1 MLYYSTPLLN
11 RLPNIHL
18 SIYDEFIKEYP
29 APSCLLSPLQS
40 EDFLENKDTHL
51 AELKAWIH
59 ALNTHIHTLIDKNT
73 PENLCQEHSLLP
85 TLLRFRAG
93 IIDSILITLFSH
105 LELTDAALFALGG
118 YGRAELFSHSDVD
131 LLVLHENSDP
141 LDPLKTFVTLL
152 WDIGISPAVR
162 IHHVHD
168 TDCVKEI
175 TIATSLLENRFLA
188 GNTDF
193 IHTPSQW
200 LTTHY
205 TPTTFFSAKY
215 EEYKARHKKNDYNEY
230 VLEPNTKEGV
240 GGLRDIH
247 FLHWIAK
254 FYFKLAPDITLR
266 QLVNT
271 GFLTDQECQ
280 ELIHA
285 KHYLWLIRHYLHQNE
300 QKDISKLSFGQQKTI
315 AHQFGLENKDDNPNY
330 APEQLMKAYYRSA
343 MTIATLASYLG
354 ELFFNEFLAYPKTT
368 PLTADYHLSHS
379 YFGTQL
385 GIRDPDLFQK
395 HPHQILKVFLMMGEA
410 DIKSLTADTLR
421 ALRNS
426 RKLIDERFLENPSH
440 KQLFLDNLAE
450 QNYLFHRLRLMKRT
464 GILGAYLPAFS
475 AITGLMQYDLF
486 HRYTVDAHTL
496 FLVRMLHR
504 FGNPAYEDSFGV
516 VSTVYKEL
524 PDKLPLVVATLFHD
538 IAKGQ
543 GGDHSELGAVLAKGF
558 CAEHG
563 LGKKDSKLVVW
574 LVENHLVMSLTAQKK
589 DIYDPE
595 IISDFA
601 RFVGDIRHLDY
612 LYMLTVADMNA
623 TNSQLWNNWRA
634 TLLKKLYLATHH
646 VLSLGIAKL
655 APENLI
661 KDTQFKACQRLAR
674 LGVDIATAERLWQ
687 TLPPEHFL
695 KHNASD
701 IAWHTKALLS
711 HDKDA
716 PLVALRPHKEKSLLA
731 NQLFIHTQNAPNLF
745 ATTVILLDKLGYS
758 IYDASI
764 LTDDNNYA
772 LDSYVITRTA
782 LSRHSIFSE
791 NTPLKGDNP
800 DTQALMDALSTHLK
814 NPSAFLA
821 QYRPDS
827 GSKLVTGSLSLRH
840 FTIATHIDFERAE
853 MGFDILHIITK
864 DRPSLLAK
872 IGWVFSRFGLWVHSA
887 KITTLGERAEDVF
900 CVSDGGNPLSDTKK
914 TALKTA
920 LLDAFGDG

>member
-1 MLYYSTPLLN
+1 MLYYKTSLLT
-11 RLPNIHL
+11 HL
-18 SIYDEFIKEYP
+18 SDIHFSIYHDFIKEYS
-29 APSCLLSPLQS
+29 APRCLLSSLS
-40 EDFLENKDTHL
+40 SKEFLEDKDTHL
-51 AELKAWIH
+51 SELKIWING
-59 ALNTHIHTLIDKNT
+59 LNTYIHDIIHKNT
-73 PENLCQEHSLLP
+73 PDDLCQEHSLLP

-93 IIDSILITLFSH
+93 VIDSILVTLFSH
-105 LELTDAALFALGG
+105 LELTTAALFALGG

-131 LLVLHENSDP
+131 LLILHENSDP
-141 LDPLKTFVTLL
+141 LDTLKTFVTLL
-152 WDIGISPAVR
+152 WDIGISPAAR
-162 IHHVHD
+162 IHHID
-168 TDCVKEI
+168 DKECVAEI

-200 LTTHY
+200 LKQQY
-205 TPTTFFSAKY
+205 TPTTFFTAKY

-230 VLEPNTKEGV
+230 VLEPNIKEGV

-254 FYFKLAPDITLR
+254 FYFNLAPDITLR
-266 QLVNT
+266 QLVKSR
-271 GFLTDQECQ
+271 FLTDQECQ

-285 KHYLWLIRHYLHQNE
+285 KHYLWLIRHYLHHNE
-300 QKDISKLSFGQQKTI
+300 QKDNNKLSFGQQKTI
-315 AHQFGLENKDDNPNY
+315 AHQLGLENKDDNPNY
-330 APEQLMKAYYRSA
+330 APEMLMKRYYRSA
-343 MTIATLASYLG
+343 MTIATLGHYLG
-354 ELFFNEFLAYPKTT
+354 ELFFNEFLEKETKTS
-368 PLTADYHLSHS
+368 LNKHYYLSQN
-379 YFGTQL
+379 YFGEQL
-385 GIRDPDLFQK
+385 GIFDNNLFTK
-395 HPHQILKVFLMMGEA
+395 HPDEILKIFLTMGEQ
-410 DIKSLTADTLR
+410 DIKSLTANTLR
-421 ALRNS
+421 ALRNAS
-426 RKLIDERFLENPSH
+426 TSIDDKFLNNEQH
-440 KQLFLDNLAE
+440 KQLFLKNLDE
-450 QNYLFHRLRLMKRT
+450 PNYLFHRLRLMKRT

-504 FGNPAYEDSFGV
+504 FGNPTYADSFGV

-524 PDKLPLVVATLFHD
+524 PDKLPLVVAALFHD

-563 LGKKDSKLVVW
+563 LGKADSKLVVW

-589 DIYDPE
+589 DIYNPK

-612 LYMLTVADMNA
+612 LYLLTVADMNA

-661 KDTQFKACQRLAR
+661 KDTQLKARQRLAR
-674 LGVDIATAERLWQ
+674 LGVDITAAERLWQ
-687 TLPPEHFL
+687 ALPPEHFL

-701 IAWHTKALLS
+701 ITWHTKAILS

-716 PLVALRPHKEKSLLA
+716 PLVALRPHKEKSLFA
-731 NQLFIHTQNAPNLF
+731 SQLFIHTQNAPNLF
-745 ATTVILLDKLGYS
+745 ATTVILLDKFGYS

-764 LTDDNNYA
+764 LTDDNNHA

-791 NTPLKGDNP
+791 STPIKGDSP
-800 DTQALMDALSTHLK
+800 DPKALIDALGAHLK

-821 QYRPDS
+821 QYRPDRHQ
-827 GSKLVTGSLSLRH
+827 KREAGSLTLRH
-840 FTIATHIDFERAE
+840 FTIVTDITFERTEA
-853 MGFDILHIITK
+853 GFDNLHIITK
-864 DRPSLLAK
+864 DRSSLLAK
-872 IGWVFSRFGLWVHSA
+872 IGWVFATFGLWVHSA

-900 CVSDGGNPLSDTKK
+900 CVSDGGKPLSDMKK
-914 TALKTA
+914 SALKTT
-920 LLDAFGDG
+920 LLEAFDDG